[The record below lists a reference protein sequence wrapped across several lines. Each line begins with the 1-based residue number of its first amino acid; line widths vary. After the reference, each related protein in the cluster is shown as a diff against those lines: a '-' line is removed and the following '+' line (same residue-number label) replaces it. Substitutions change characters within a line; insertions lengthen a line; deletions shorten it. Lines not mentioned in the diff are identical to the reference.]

1 MNSLANWL
9 MSLAIIL
16 WCSSLRTVNC
26 HKCEDE
32 IIRGVNLGGWFLWEP
47 WIVPSIFEEVNVGE
61 LKNKIVDEWTYA
73 QFVNPEISKAKHER
87 LVINMH
93 FSLFQPY

>member
-1 MNSLANWL
+1 MNSLVKWV

-16 WCSSLRTVNC
+16 CTSSTQTVMSHNC
-26 HKCEDE
+26 GDE

-61 LKNKIVDEWTYA
+61 LKNKVVDEWTFAKYIDKD
-73 QFVNPEISKAKHER
+73 VSKEKHER
-87 LVINMH
+87 
-93 FSLFQPY
+93 

>member
-1 MNSLANWL
+1 MKSLVNWV

-16 WCSSLRTVNC
+16 CSSSLQTVNC
-26 HKCEDE
+26 HKCTDE

-73 QFVNPEISKAKHER
+73 KYIDQDISKEKHER
-87 LVINMH
+87 
-93 FSLFQPY
+93 

>member
-1 MNSLANWL
+1 MKSLVNWV

-16 WCSSLRTVNC
+16 WCSSIQTAKC
-26 HKCEDE
+26 HKCGDD

-61 LKNKIVDEWTYA
+61 FKNKIVDEWTYA
-73 QFVNPEISKAKHER
+73 ENVDPEVSKINHER
-87 LVINMH
+87 
-93 FSLFQPY
+93 

>member
-1 MNSLANWL
+1 MNSPVKWV

-16 WCSSLRTVNC
+16 WCSSIRTSIC
-26 HKCEDE
+26 HKCGDE

-61 LKNKIVDEWTYA
+61 LKNKVVDEWTYA
-73 QFVNPEISKAKHER
+73 KYIDKDVSKQKHER
-87 LVINMH
+87 
-93 FSLFQPY
+93 